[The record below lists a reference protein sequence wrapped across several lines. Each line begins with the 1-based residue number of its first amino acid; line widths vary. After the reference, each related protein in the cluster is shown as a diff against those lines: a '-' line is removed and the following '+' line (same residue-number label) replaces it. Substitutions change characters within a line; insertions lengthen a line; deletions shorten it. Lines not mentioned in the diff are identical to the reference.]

1 VERLHQPEFDNYI
14 QNDQQEL
21 LLLEEAIDKN
31 VDIHYQAYDELDYAK
46 KNVIDCK
53 LMEEGILVELLKRK
67 RDR

>member
-1 VERLHQPEFDNYI
+1 
-14 QNDQQEL
+14 
-21 LLLEEAIDKN
+21 LLEEAIDKN